1 IAIVIT
7 AQISQIVKQNTHHQQ
22 QLAIAM
28 AMTTRT
34 LLLAAV
40 CAAAALP
47 RGWSP
52 IKNIDDPH
60 IQELGRWAITE
71 NNRVSPSDE
80 LTFHRVTGGEQQV
93 VSGMNYR
100 LEIEAASGGGDV
112 TGSYGAVVFEQEWS
126 NTRKLISF
134 DKNHNF

>member
-1 IAIVIT
+1 
-7 AQISQIVKQNTHHQQ
+7 
-22 QLAIAM
+22 M

-34 LLLAAV
+34 LLLRRRLA
-40 CAAAALP
+40 P
-47 RGWSP
+47 RLEPDKEHRRPAHPGAR
-52 IKNIDDPH
+52 
-60 IQELGRWAITE
+60 Q

>member
-1 IAIVIT
+1 
-7 AQISQIVKQNTHHQQ
+7 
-22 QLAIAM
+22 M
-28 AMTTRT
+28 AKTMTTRG
-34 LLLAAV
+34 LLLAAVAV

-47 RGWSP
+47 GGWSP
-52 IKNIDDPH
+52 IKDIGDPH

-100 LEIEAASGGGDV
+100 LDIEAASGGDDV
-112 TGSYGAVVFEQEWS
+112 TGSYRAVVFEQEWS

-134 DKNHNF
+134 GKNNNF